1 MLRNPERA
9 HGNSKNKRRLPR
21 EQGSAATPH
30 KEIVMARSGVQYE
43 DVQQAIE
50 TLLAKGDAPSVQ
62 KIRDVLGTGS
72 FTTISDHLRE
82 WRFQREANRDLPA
95 SHAMPEPVLKLA
107 ESLWHMAQES
117 AGEALAG
124 YREEADRRVAE
135 AQAAMQEAQRQV
147 EDAEQRE
154 AALSSHLAG
163 TEQRLEQRSAA
174 LARVEAERDQW
185 QERARQM
192 EERLSRALQ
201 QLDKLQKENEQ
212 QGQAHQQALAD
223 RDAQHLAR
231 LNQEEQRHEAAEARL
246 MSLLDESRQERVSAE
261 KRHDAIVAQLEK
273 RQENL
278 QRQFHETQAAL
289 GREEKQHR
297 ETQWARSR
305 AEERIDT
312 LRHEQSLLQ
321 ARIDDQKRHIDE
333 QAARLR
339 TLEAELMR
347 RTWQP
352 GEGGVAS
359 RRAESGGET
368 QEGSTTVEPSES
380 VR

>member
-1 MLRNPERA
+1 
-9 HGNSKNKRRLPR
+9 
-21 EQGSAATPH
+21 
-30 KEIVMARSGVQYE
+30 MARSGVQYE

-50 TLLAKGDAPSVQ
+50 TLLAKGEAPSVQ

-82 WRFQREANRDLPA
+82 WRLQREASRDLPA
-95 SHAMPEPVLKLA
+95 SQSMPEPVLKLA
-107 ESLWHMAQES
+107 ESLWHKAQEA
-117 AGEALAG
+117 AGEGLAG
-124 YREEADRRVAE
+124 YREQADRRVAD

-154 AALSSHLAG
+154 AALSAHLAG

-174 LARVEAERDQW
+174 LAKVESERDQW
-185 QERARQM
+185 QERTRQL
-192 EERLSRALQ
+192 EQRLNRTLQ
-201 QLDKLQKENEQ
+201 QLDKLQRENEQ
-212 QGQAHQQALAD
+212 QMQAHQQALAD
-223 RDAQHLAR
+223 RDAQQLAR

-246 MSLLDESRQERVSAE
+246 MGLLDEARQERMSAE
-261 KRHDAIVAQLEK
+261 KRHDATVAQLEK
-273 RQENL
+273 RQENM
-278 QRQFHETQAAL
+278 QRQLHETQAAL
-289 GREEKQHR
+289 SREEKQHR

-352 GEGGVAS
+352 DEEGKAS
-359 RRAESGGET
+359 RRAERGAET
-368 QEGSTTVEPSES
+368 QEGSRIEPSES

>member
-1 MLRNPERA
+1 
-9 HGNSKNKRRLPR
+9 
-21 EQGSAATPH
+21 
-30 KEIVMARSGVQYE
+30 MARSGVQYE

-82 WRFQREANRDLPA
+82 WRFQREANRDLP
-95 SHAMPEPVLKLA
+95 SSQTMPEPVLRLA
-107 ESLWHMAQES
+107 ESLWHKAQES
-117 AGEALAG
+117 AGEALAS
-124 YREEADRRVAE
+124 YREQADRRVAE

-154 AALSSHLAG
+154 AALSAHLAG
-163 TEQRLEQRSAA
+163 TEQRLESRSAA

-185 QERARQM
+185 QERARQF
-192 EERLSRALQ
+192 EERLNRALQ

-212 QGQAHQQALAD
+212 QAQAHLQALAD

-246 MSLLDESRQERVSAE
+246 MGLLDESRQERVSAE
-261 KRHDAIVAQLEK
+261 KRHDATVAQLEK

-352 GEGGVAS
+352 GEEGFTS
-359 RRAESGGET
+359 RRTDNSAEA
-368 QEGSTTVEPSES
+368 QESPAVEPSEG

>member
-1 MLRNPERA
+1 
-9 HGNSKNKRRLPR
+9 
-21 EQGSAATPH
+21 
-30 KEIVMARSGVQYE
+30 MARSGVQYE

-50 TLLAKGDAPSVQ
+50 SLLAKGDAPSVQ

-82 WRFQREANRDLPA
+82 WRFQREASREQPA
-95 SHAMPEPVLKLA
+95 YGTLAMPEPVQKLA
-107 ESLWHMAQES
+107 ESLWCKAQEA
-117 AGEALAG
+117 AGDALAG
-124 YREEADRRVAE
+124 YREQADRRVAE
-135 AQAAMQEAQRQV
+135 SQAAMQEAQRQV

-174 LARVEAERDQW
+174 LARIEAERDQW
-185 QERARQM
+185 QERARQL
-192 EERLSRALQ
+192 EERLGRALQ
-201 QLDKLQKENEQ
+201 QLDKLQQESERQ
-212 QGQAHQQALAD
+212 AHAHQQALAD
-223 RDAQHLAR
+223 RDAQQLAR

-246 MSLLDESRQERVSAE
+246 MGLLDEARQERVAAE
-261 KRHDAIVAQLEK
+261 KRHDATLQQLEK

-278 QRQFHETQAAL
+278 QRQLQETQAGLAK
-289 GREEKQHR
+289 EEKQHR

-352 GEGGVAS
+352 DEEGKPS
-359 RRAESGGET
+359 RRGERGSET
-368 QEGSTTVEPSES
+368 QEGSKREPSES
-380 VR
+380 IR

>member
-1 MLRNPERA
+1 
-9 HGNSKNKRRLPR
+9 
-21 EQGSAATPH
+21 
-30 KEIVMARSGVQYE
+30 MARSGVQYE

-95 SHAMPEPVLKLA
+95 SHAMPEPVLRLA
-107 ESLWHMAQES
+107 ESLWQKAQES
-117 AGEALAG
+117 AGEALAS

-135 AQAAMQEAQRQV
+135 TEAAIQEARRQV

-185 QERARQM
+185 QERARQL
-192 EERLSRALQ
+192 EERLTRSLQ

-223 RDAQHLAR
+223 RDAQQLAR

-261 KRHDAIVAQLEK
+261 KRHDATVQQLEK
-273 RQENL
+273 RQDNL
-278 QRQFHETQAAL
+278 QRQLHETQVAL

-339 TLEAELMR
+339 TLDAELMR
-347 RTWQP
+347 RIWQP
-352 GEGGVAS
+352 GEDGVVSRSTEGGV
-359 RRAESGGET
+359 ET
-368 QEGSTTVEPSES
+368 HEGSAAEPSES
-380 VR
+380 IR